1 MYRVLILENDPSAVR
16 TLETI
21 CQVDLLQVDSVEQAD
36 SARELLRSALHNP
49 PDLVLASMQA
59 RSDGDVLQALDVL
72 AQSLPQVQSVLLVS
86 EQDLRENPWLAR
98 RSERLLMKPLFT
110 SRTMVVL
117 RECLLLSGNRRETAA
132 VSEQDFQQVRKFN
145 AAGVPG
151 LMESVLQEENRSE
164 LRSRFR
170 QLGIQFACG
179 FCGVLSEN
187 TTTDQKIWLVSFMKE
202 HNLHV
207 FRRYYP
213 EGILMVFVSEKPL
226 SLQNPDLEKDL
237 REGCREQGVLL
248 EFGFFTD
255 DPLCLRDSLA
265 QAEQHWMFRK
275 PMLAALWGCPH
286 HKDALAGWARQS
298 ILLFL
303 MEDPE
308 DLRALCRVHARELAG
323 LSSKQLME
331 HLKEEA
337 DRLRQKLQQMT
348 ADRTLEETEFCMEKQ
363 EDLNEASAIGA
374 LLLRWS
380 QQAWRTL
387 EHCERTALAR
397 AAGSVL
403 KVMCEQAR
411 EREFSLDRAA
421 SLTGYSASY
430 LSQAL
435 RRYTGMTF
443 TEWLGLIRT
452 GCSLIL
458 LEQGMQMKAA
468 AGSSGFQ
475 SSSWFGKVF
484 RTWMGCTPHRVAQA
498 ETSFFGQPAGFC
510 QWRMPPLCSLNR
522 LFQNLKPRTRRGLS
536 FKKQYRKI
544 FDGI

>member
-1 MYRVLILENDPSAVR
+1 MYRVLILENDPAAVR

-36 SARELLRSALHNP
+36 SARELLRAALHSP
-49 PDLVLASMQA
+49 PDLVLASIQA
-59 RSDGDVLQALDVL
+59 RSDGDVLQVLDVL

-86 EQDLRENPWLAR
+86 EQDLRENPGLAR
-98 RSERLLMKPLFT
+98 RSERLLMKPLYT

-117 RECLLLSGNRRETAA
+117 RECLLLCTGHRETAA

-151 LMESVLQEENRSE
+151 LMESLLQAENRSE
-164 LRSRFR
+164 LHSRIR
-170 QLGIQFACG
+170 QLGVQFACG

-187 TTTDQKIWLVSFMKE
+187 TATDQKIWLVSFMKE

-213 EGILMVFVSEKPL
+213 EGILMVFVSEQPL
-226 SLQNPDLEKDL
+226 SFLDPQLEKDL

-248 EFGFFTD
+248 ESGFFTD

-286 HKDALAGWARQS
+286 HEDVLAGWARQIS
-298 ILLFL
+298 ILFL

-308 DLRALCRVHARELAG
+308 DLRALCRVHARDLAV
-323 LSSKQLME
+323 LSREQLME
-331 HLKEEA
+331 RLEEEA
-337 DRLRQKLQQMT
+337 DRLRQNLQQMT
-348 ADRTLEETEFCMEKQ
+348 ADRALKKAEFCLENQ
-363 EDLNEASAIGA
+363 EDLNEAAAIA
-374 LLLRWS
+374 SLLLRWA
-380 QQAWRTL
+380 QQAWRIL

-403 KVMCEQAR
+403 RVMCEQGR

-435 RRYTGMTF
+435 RRCTGMTF
-443 TEWLGLIRT
+443 TEWLGLVRT

-468 AGSSGFQ
+468 AGSCGFQ

-484 RTWMGCTPHRVAQA
+484 RTWMGCTPSEWRRQKRHFSDSLLVFAD
-498 ETSFFGQPAGFC
+498 AGC
-510 QWRMPPLCSLNR
+510 HPSAVLTGVS
-522 LFQNLKPRTRRGLS
+522 
-536 FKKQYRKI
+536 KI
-544 FDGI
+544 